1 MVLEGE
7 VTASES
13 AVSDEQADGRS
24 IRVAVPRA
32 IDIVVRWGDWI
43 MTARE
48 LSPPRSFFVGEEGCD
63 VTLPAE
69 MLGAPRVPVLLARW
83 DGDVR
88 IVVPNGARILLGGQT
103 KRLTAAR
110 AIARGFAQASP
121 SVRDAAEVSFL
132 PGQTATLFFGT
143 VAIDLHSSAAAP
155 QVPRTPLVERRFA
168 WWQFASFLLHALI
181 VGVLIFFGPPEVHE
195 DYGMSDDQ
203 LYELQRRLWRLE
215 EKEAESR
222 WDVDAYEW
230 RARRN
235 ERRRRAE
242 LAARQ
247 TAWMDSLEPASNR
260 WSDELAAEAR
270 RDETPESGDRNL
282 IGLLYDWPAPAP
294 TMRTVA
300 TPVRDS
306 RPTTVTIPEDTRPSR
321 GRGPRVRMGAVSVSG
336 RLPPEVIQRIVRQ
349 NFGRFRLCYENGLR
363 NNPNLQGRVG
373 VRFVIG
379 RDGAV
384 SNVRNGGSDLPDGAV
399 VSCVVRS
406 FQSLNFPQPEGGIVT
421 VVYPVMFSPGD

>member
-1 MVLEGE
+1 MVLDGE

-13 AVSDEQADGRS
+13 VASDESEGRHVV
-24 IRVAVPRA
+24 RVAAPAA

-69 MLGAPRVPVLLARW
+69 MIGAQRVPVLLTRW

-110 AIARGFAQASP
+110 AIARGFAKAS
-121 SVRDAAEVSFL
+121 STVRDAAEVSFL
-132 PGQTATLFFGT
+132 PGQTATLFFGA
-143 VAIDLHSSAAAP
+143 VAIDLHATDAAP
-155 QVPRTPLVERRFA
+155 QLPRTPLVERRFA

-181 VGVLIFFGPPEVHE
+181 VGALVFIGPPLRHE
-195 DYGMSDDQ
+195 DYGMSAAQ
-203 LYELQRRLWRLE
+203 LDELQRRLWRLE
-215 EKEAESR
+215 EKEAELR

-242 LAARQ
+242 LAAQQ
-247 TAWMDSLEPASNR
+247 TAWMDSLEPASHR
-260 WSDELAAEAR
+260 WSDALAAEAR
-270 RDETPESGDRNL
+270 RDEAPDNGNRSL
-282 IGLLYDWPAPAP
+282 IGLLYDWPAPAAP
-294 TMRTVA
+294 ARE
-300 TPVRDS
+300 S
-306 RPTTVTIPEDTRPSR
+306 RPVTVTFPGDTRPPR
-321 GRGPRVRMGAVSVSG
+321 GRGPQVRMGATSVSG

-349 NFGRFRLCYENGLR
+349 NFGRFRVCYENGLR

-384 SNVRNGGSDLPDGAV
+384 SNTGNGGSDMPDSGV

-406 FQSLNFPQPEGGIVT
+406 FQSLSFPQPESGIVT
-421 VVYPVMFSPGD
+421 VVYPIMFSPGD